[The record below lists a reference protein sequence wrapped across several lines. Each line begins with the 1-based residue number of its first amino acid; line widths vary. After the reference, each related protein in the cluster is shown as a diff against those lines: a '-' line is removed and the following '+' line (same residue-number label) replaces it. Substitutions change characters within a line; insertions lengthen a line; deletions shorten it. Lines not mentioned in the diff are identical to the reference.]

1 MCIRDRAEIIHASAT
16 ILLMAMAFGH
26 IYIGSIGTEGALDG
40 MRTGYV
46 DESWAKQHHALCLD
60 DIQSGR
66 IPAQRSGSAA
76 QAPVPVIKPK
86 A

>member
-1 MCIRDRAEIIHASAT
+1 
-16 ILLMAMAFGH
+16 
-26 IYIGSIGTEGALDG
+26 LDG

-46 DESWAKQHHALCLD
+46 DESWAKQHHTLWLD
-60 DIQSGR
+60 AIKSGK
-66 IPAQRSGSAA
+66 IPAQRSGPNA